1 MKYRMVKSLLSDE
14 TKWYSVCDEND
25 LVIGFVMGDNRTI
38 FARKKHEIKDL
49 YCAFIGCMG
58 LRILEPVSDKIINYG
73 ASCKQWYPI
82 SKYYDN
88 INDVFLEFSELLI

>member
-14 TKWYSVCDEND
+14 TKWYSVCNEND
-25 LVIGFVMGDNRTI
+25 LVIDFVMGDKRTI
-38 FARKKHEIKDL
+38 YARKKHEIKDL

-58 LRILEPVSDKIINYG
+58 LQTLDPVSSCFLNYG
-73 ASCKQWYPI
+73 GTPKKWYPI